1 MINASKTLFWYA
13 NVHQKMKEP
22 AGRIMFTHAPLCHD
36 INQHTCRHDRM
47 DVVVGLLSG
56 DIVWMDPIQYRCSRM
71 NKNGMVTSSPVRQ
84 IRWVP
89 GHETQFV
96 SAHSDGTVLVWDVE
110 RDDPPEGFQKAPSDP
125 AWDPRASIVVEEP
138 QLQTDSPSGG
148 MLKMGRSKDHSP
160 VLYNPLSVWHVSRRA
175 ITDMAFSPD
184 GRTLAFTSE
193 DKLLHIVDFSRKTLI
208 HTMASYFGGLTC
220 VCWSQDGRILLTGGQ
235 DDLLTIWAAKEG
247 HVVARAQGH
256 HSYVSAVAF
265 DPWCHKGSSYDAY
278 RLISA
283 GEDGKVCFWDFSS
296 WSLHRPRAAPN
307 QRGWTPSTTASQ
319 VFVPA
324 QSRAEVPMLHPTA
337 AFHMRTSVPCGLR
350 IAPSYIIVL
359 HLDSEMALFSR
370 PRRFTHG
377 NAVDHEPVPTHT
389 TTSSP
394 EEPLAASELPRSP
407 TQRQMFRRTMSP
419 FTLGLRKT

>member
-22 AGRIMFTHAPLCHD
+22 AGRITFTHAPLCHD
-36 INQHTCRHDRM
+36 INQHTCRYDHM
-47 DVVVGLLSG
+47 DVVVGLSSG
-56 DIVWMDPIQYRCSRM
+56 DIVWIDPIQYRCSRM
-71 NKNGMVTSSPVRQ
+71 NKNGMVTQSPVRQ

-89 GHETQFV
+89 GHDTQFV
-96 SAHSDGTVLVWDVE
+96 SAHSDGTVFVWDVE
-110 RDDPPEGFQKAPSDP
+110 RDDPPEGFRKAPPDP
-125 AWDPRASIVVEEP
+125 AWDPRTSIVAEEP
-138 QLQTDSPSGG
+138 QLQADLSGG
-148 MLKMGRSKDHSP
+148 GVLKKGRSKDQSP
-160 VLYNPLSVWHVSRRA
+160 VPYNPLSVWHVSRRA

-184 GRTLAFTSE
+184 GQTLAFTSE
-193 DKLLHIVDFSRKTLI
+193 DKLLHIIDFWRKTLV
-208 HTMASYFGGLTC
+208 HAMASYFGGFTC
-220 VCWSQDGRILLTGGQ
+220 LCWSQDGRILLTGGQ
-235 DDLLTIWAAKEG
+235 DDLLSIWAPKEG
-247 HVVARAQGH
+247 HLVARAQGH
-256 HSYVSAVAF
+256 QSFVSAVAF
-265 DPWCHKGSSYDAY
+265 DPWCHDQSSYEAY

-283 GEDGKVCFWDFSS
+283 GEDGRVCFWDFSS

-359 HLDSEMALFSR
+359 HLDSEMALFRR
-370 PRRFTHG
+370 PRRSINDNTAG
-377 NAVDHEPVPTHT
+377 AAPVPTHT
-389 TTSSP
+389 TAASP
-394 EEPLAASELPRSP
+394 EEPPAASELTRSP
-407 TQRQMFRRTMSP
+407 TQRHMFRRTMSP